1 MITLFKIVCFS
12 LKTRYVS
19 ICDAA
24 IKLILNPKKQGDY
37 GTF

>member
-12 LKTRYVS
+12 LKTGYVS
-19 ICDAA
+19 ICDVA
-24 IKLILNPKKQGDY
+24 IKLFLNPKQQGDY